1 MYFVKTPP
9 SFQKLL
15 PHAKW
20 HMRTP
25 SEKTV
30 YLTFDDGPTEEATE
44 WILNDLER
52 FNAKATFFCV
62 GANVERHPQLYKKII
77 DQGHSVG
84 NHTQHHAD
92 GFKKS
97 GAAYLRDVIHCK
109 SVIDSNLF
117 RPPYGR
123 LPNQVARALSSQ
135 YEIVMWDVLSGDFDP
150 KITSR
155 QCLNNVLDNIESGSI
170 VVLHDNVKSFDKIKF
185 VLPKIL
191 GHLDAA
197 GFRCEALP
205 YEPLSQSAKRMSA

>member
-1 MYFVKTPP
+1 MYFVKTPH
-9 SFQKLL
+9 SFQRLL

-20 HMRTP
+20 
-25 SEKTV
+25 SVEKSQEKTI
-30 YLTFDDGPTEEATE
+30 YLTFDDGPTEEATT
-44 WILNDLER
+44 WILDTLAK

-62 GANVERHPQLYKKII
+62 GANVERLPKLYNRILS
-77 DQGHSVG
+77 DGHAVG

-97 GAAYLRDVIHCK
+97 GAQYLRDVIHCK

-123 LPNQVARALSSQ
+123 LPNHVARALSNK

-150 KITSR
+150 KISSR
-155 QCLNNVLDNIESGSI
+155 QCLNNVLDNIEAGSI
-170 VVLHDNVKSFDKIKF
+170 VVLHDNKKSFEKIQF

-197 GFRCEALP
+197 GINSMALP
-205 YEPLSQSAKRMSA
+205 YRSISQAS

>member
-9 SFQKLL
+9 SFHRLL

-20 HMRTP
+20 SVDVP
-25 SEKTV
+25 EEKTI

-44 WILNDLER
+44 WILDTLNR
-52 FNAKATFFCV
+52 FGAKATFFCV
-62 GANVERHPQLYKKII
+62 GANVERHPKLYKKIL
-77 DQGHSVG
+77 QNGHSVG

-97 GAAYLRDVIHCK
+97 GAQYLREVIHCK

-123 LPNQVARALSSQ
+123 LPNQVARAISNK

-155 QCLNNVLDNIESGSI
+155 QCLNNVLENIEAGSI
-170 VVLHDNVKSFDKIKF
+170 LVLHDNVKSFEKIQF

-191 GHLDAA
+191 GHLDAL
-197 GFRCEALP
+197 GFTCKALD
-205 YEPLSQSAKRMSA
+205 YEPLSQHSISA